1 MEPRLDTARS
11 KNLICSID
19 LTKMNPLTYVKLDIF
34 YSSAVRREYTFVIQI
49 SFYRYVI
56 THFPK
61 FCHSAGNT
69 QRRYQYSR
77 ITARVCILP
86 TECSTK
92 KIRTYFQLS
101 RKKIGRRY

>member
-1 MEPRLDTARS
+1 
-11 KNLICSID
+11 
-19 LTKMNPLTYVKLDIF
+19 MNPLTYVKLDIF

-77 ITARVCILP
+77 NHSQGLHTAHRMQHQENKDIFA
-86 TECSTK
+86 TIQEENQK
-92 KIRTYFQLS
+92 KILICVSNKHISRNMKLS
-101 RKKIGRRY
+101 YRL